1 MLEMYLFIN
10 PIGGDCYH
18 SEQNILRLVDQLDE
32 DVRFSFIPLLNLQ
45 TVSSVMRRKNIPLND
60 LQARNQIF
68 NNIYQASLDYKAASF
83 QGKRCGRNY
92 LLKLQEQI
100 VDFEN
105 EYSEDIAQKVAH
117 ASNLDCAMFSDDRH
131 SSFTINSFK
140 QDQKMAAEMNVHEH
154 PTVVVYNLDG
164 VDYGVSFTGCD
175 SYELLKQLCT
185 GQLNEDI
192 VLKHKASAKKHHY
205 TSLHIL

>member
-1 MLEMYLFIN
+1 
-10 PIGGDCYH
+10 
-18 SEQNILRLVDQLDE
+18 
-32 DVRFSFIPLLNLQ
+32 
-45 TVSSVMRRKNIPLND
+45 MRRENIPLND

-92 LLKLQEQI
+92 LLKLQEQV
-100 VDFEN
+100 VDFGN
-105 EYSEDIAQKVAH
+105 EYNEEVAQKVAQ
-117 ASNLDCAMFSDDRH
+117 ASDLDCDMFNDDRH

-164 VDYGVSFTGCD
+164 MDCGVSFTGCD

-185 GQLNEDI
+185 GQLNEEI
-192 VLKHKASAKKHHY
+192 VLKHKSSTRKHNY